1 MSILDIIISLV
12 VLAGLWRGYQHGV
25 VKTFGSLI
33 AWATALIIA
42 SKWADELSVFLT
54 MIDNR
59 VFQIA
64 LAFVLIVLAV
74 LLLVQMMAGV
84 LTKTINALHIGFL
97 NRMAGGLLGAMLGVL
112 KILMALSVAAPLL
125 VQLPIWKES
134 ILAQNLLPYAPMAR
148 VLISKTVDEAVHQLE
163 NPYQSL

>member
-12 VLAGLWRGYQHGV
+12 VLAGLWRGYQYGV

-33 AWATALIIA
+33 AWAAALIIA
-42 SKWADELSVFLT
+42 SKWADELSIFLT

-74 LLLVQMMAGV
+74 LLLVQMTVGV

-97 NRMAGGLLGAMLGVL
+97 NRIAGGLLGAMLGVL
-112 KILMALSVAAPLL
+112 KILMVLSVAAPLL

-148 VLISKTVDEAVHQLE
+148 VLIGKTVGEAVHQLE

>member
-33 AWATALIIA
+33 AWAAALIIA
-42 SKWADELSVFLT
+42 SKWADELSIFLT

-74 LLLVQMMAGV
+74 LLLVQMMAGA

-97 NRMAGGLLGAMLGVL
+97 NRIAGGLLGAMLGVL
-112 KILMALSVAAPLL
+112 KILMVLSVAAPLL

-148 VLISKTVDEAVHQLE
+148 VLIGKTVGEAVHQLE